1 MSLYDEYE
9 GLLQDVNAEL
19 DRVPVMFRGTVKKP
33 LISLLELLGRATA
46 KIDELEDRIDAKAN

>member
-33 LISLLELLGRATA
+33 LVSLLELLGKTTA
-46 KIDELEDRIDAKAN
+46 KVDELEERIDAKAS